1 MGKRFFVTEL
11 EKDTIRNLYEQVA
24 GVAFGGEMNGFK
36 KPKEEKGGKLFCNAK
51 NTKTIH
57 DLMGGADPETYIDGI
72 QLRKG
77 GVNGLVDKLEVL
89 KTMRLFPQITD
100 GGVDLSHQIATTL
113 QEFKP
118 YNYFD
123 ETNKQCNKVM
133 DKIIELYKEN
143 EHGEE
148 LVRDIEKVYGLSY
161 LDPRAKEF
169 LKHGL
174 TIIKGGE

>member
-1 MGKRFFVTEL
+1 MGQRLVLSEEDYKDIRGLYKINEQGEQESQG
-11 EKDTIRNLYEQVA
+11 EK
-24 GVAFGGEMNGFK
+24 M
-36 KPKEEKGGKLFCNAK
+36 FCNK
-51 NTKTIH
+51 GNTKSIH
-57 DLMGGADPETYIDGI
+57 YILGSDEFEDYIEGI
-72 QLRKG
+72 KLRKN
-77 GVNGLVDKLEVL
+77 GVHGLVDKLEVL